1 MRNKKGIGLDRG
13 ESRGKRG
20 WAREAPMGGKCAPK
34 FVSRASEEKYRR
46 EPRNLKFD

>member
-1 MRNKKGIGLDRG
+1 MKNKKGIGLDRRAEKEG
-13 ESRGKRG
+13 E
-20 WAREAPMGGKCAPK
+20 REAGASMGGKCAPK